1 MKTIWKKHTQYLY
14 IITLIKMQFRISF
27 YTKSQLQRDILALS
41 VIMSQIRLM
50 PSTSFAYSNKNLQTS
65 RNL

>member
-1 MKTIWKKHTQYLY
+1 
-14 IITLIKMQFRISF
+14 MQFRISF
-27 YTKSQLQRDILALS
+27 YTKSQLQRDILVLS

-50 PSTSFAYSNKNLQTS
+50 PSASFAYNNKNLQTS

>member
-27 YTKSQLQRDILALS
+27 YTKSQLQRDILVLS
-41 VIMSQIRLM
+41 VIMSQIRRML
-50 PSTSFAYSNKNLQTS
+50 SASFAYNNKNLQTS

>member
-1 MKTIWKKHTQYLY
+1 
-14 IITLIKMQFRISF
+14 MQFRISF
-27 YTKSQLQRDILALS
+27 YAKSQLQRDILALS

-50 PSTSFAYSNKNLQTS
+50 PSASFPYNNKNLQTS

>member
-27 YTKSQLQRDILALS
+27 YTKSQLQRDILVLS

-50 PSTSFAYSNKNLQTS
+50 PSASFAYNNKNL
-65 RNL
+65 